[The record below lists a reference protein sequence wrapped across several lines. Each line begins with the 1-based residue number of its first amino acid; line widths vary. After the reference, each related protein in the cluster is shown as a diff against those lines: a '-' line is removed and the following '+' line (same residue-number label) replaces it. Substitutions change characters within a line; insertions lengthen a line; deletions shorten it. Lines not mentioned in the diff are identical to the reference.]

1 MIKYECDMC
10 HKIFDGEDIDEY
22 KMPRYYQYS
31 EIDDVFNKIG
41 VKNQTS
47 AIVPHHTHLCKDCA
61 KKIAKM
67 MDIVVDK

>member
-22 KMPRYYQYS
+22 NMPRYYQPP
-31 EIDDVFNKIG
+31 EIDNVFNKMG

-47 AIVPHHTHLCKDCA
+47 VIVPRHTHLCRDCA

-67 MDIVVDK
+67 MDVVVDK